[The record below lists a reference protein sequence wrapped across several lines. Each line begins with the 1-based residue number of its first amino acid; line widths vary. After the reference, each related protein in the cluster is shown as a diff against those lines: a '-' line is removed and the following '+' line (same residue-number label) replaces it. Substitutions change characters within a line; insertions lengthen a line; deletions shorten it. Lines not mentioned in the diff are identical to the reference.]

1 MAILEAILRRVRQYP
16 ATMRVARALTS
27 ATALSLMVLAVSES
41 SAMSSAGTGSIA
53 ITSRGA
59 QGSVYTVNPDGTGLR
74 RIASN
79 GSAPLWSP
87 ERSRLV
93 FTRRFPVGE
102 DFRGDT
108 IYRSDLY
115 TVRADGSDVSVFQ
128 RGAVYPT
135 WSPDGRTVAF
145 IRGNFALWTAHLDG
159 SAARRIVK
167 SQVEDATWS
176 PDGAWI
182 AFTWYAKAHVEIWLV
197 HPDGTGLRR
206 LVRGKSPEG
215 DSPAWSPDGKRVSFM
230 GGFDNDN
237 LYVVEVD
244 GTRLRTVT
252 TASDTNEWS
261 PTGRHIMFERG
272 YLEREPNAL
281 WLTTPDGRSEARL
294 GLRTTDPDWSPTG
307 RQIAFIRRN
316 KIYVMNA
323 DGTTVRL
330 VTAGGPAAGGLD
342 W

>member
-1 MAILEAILRRVRQYP
+1 
-16 ATMRVARALTS
+16 MRVARTLTS
-27 ATALSLMVLAVSES
+27 AIALFLMVLPVGES
-41 SAMSSAGTGSIA
+41 SATNSAETGSIA
-53 ITSRGA
+53 FTSMGE
-59 QGSVYTVNPDGTGLR
+59 QGSVHTVNPDGTGLR
-74 RIASN
+74 RIVSNAS
-79 GSAPLWSP
+79 SPLWSP
-87 ERSRLV
+87 ERGRLV
-93 FTRRFPVGE
+93 FTRRIPVGE

-108 IYRSDLY
+108 IHRSDLY
-115 TVRADGSDVSVFQ
+115 TVRADGSDVRVFQ

-135 WSPDGRTVAF
+135 WSPDGQTVAF
-145 IRGNFALWTAHLDG
+145 IRGNFALWTARLDG
-159 SAARRIVK
+159 SGARRIVK

-182 AFTWYAKAHVEIWLV
+182 AFTWYAKSHVEIWLV

-215 DSPAWSPDGKRVSFM
+215 DSPAWSPDGRRVSFM
-230 GGFDNDN
+230 GGLESDN
-237 LYVVEVD
+237 LYVVGVD
-244 GTRLRTVT
+244 GTQLRTVT

-281 WLTTPDGRSEARL
+281 WLVTPDGRSEARL

-316 KIYVMNA
+316 KIHVMNA
-323 DGTTVRL
+323 DGTSVRV